1 MEGEDI
7 LYEVRDRTVII
18 TLNIPKKLNAL
29 NGDQYLLLG
38 KLMERANEEEDTV
51 VTIFQSSGR
60 YFSAGA
66 NFADKGLAKLD
77 VAELFDHKY
86 WLGNFVARNT
96 WLTSLFQNHKKVLV
110 AAVNGPVIGLSA
122 ALVALCDLIYVMD
135 DTKFHLL
142 CPFSNLGLVAEGAT
156 SVTLFKRLGWSKA
169 SEAIL
174 FSRPIPGK
182 ELKALGFIN
191 QSYNDYN
198 FKTTEEFNE
207 QIYKDVLGDFQDLHE
222 DSIFKNK
229 QLLKA
234 NRDGA
239 IDAANSNEVVTGF
252 YKWIEGVPQSRFVQL
267 AQKDIKH
274 KM

>member
-207 QIYKDVLGDFQDLHE
+207 QIYKDVLGYFQDLHE

>member
-7 LYEVRDRTVII
+7 LYEVRDRTAII

-60 YFSAGA
+60 FFSAGA

-86 WLGNFVARNT
+86 WLGNFVGRNV

-110 AAVNGPVIGLSA
+110 AAINGPVIGLTA

-135 DTKFHLL
+135 DTKFYLL
-142 CPFSNLGLVAEGAT
+142 GPFSNLGLVAEGGT

-174 FSRPIPGK
+174 FARPIPGK
-182 ELKALGFIN
+182 DLKALGFIN
-191 QSYNDYN
+191 ESYNDRN
-198 FKTTEEFNE
+198 FQTAEEFNE
-207 QIYKDVLGDFQDLHE
+207 QIYKDVTGYFQDLHE